1 MLIIQSLNT
10 YYEKWERSSE
20 FARLRTGDM
29 FRKIDLSKI
38 KKCEVFAQNIRLRY
52 DKGGKISQ
60 AQPFFTEYRQYGENI
75 FTEGTQNRYDN
86 FNKLL
91 QFIRI
96 FKEEDKY
103 KVMFCDENVEWC
115 PTKRWGHNEA
125 FNVSLP
131 ENVRDFL
138 RITNGFYINGKVFF
152 SMINDNVKE
161 ISPRATNRTRD
172 IIGFNRYYRSMT
184 DIEEYIILGKDS
196 ISYFVY
202 DIASEKYRILTN
214 GTLDVM
220 NEFNSLA
227 QMIREVLV

>member
-1 MLIIQSLNT
+1 MDEYGFLKGISDKTLYIGLTASEISL
-10 YYEKWERSSE
+10 YAGE
-20 FARLRTGDM
+20 F
-29 FRKIDLSKI
+29 K
-38 KKCEVFAQNIRLRY
+38 
-52 DKGGKISQ
+52 
-60 AQPFFTEYRQYGENI
+60 
-75 FTEGTQNRYDN
+75 
-86 FNKLL
+86 
-91 QFIRI
+91 
-96 FKEEDKY
+96 
-103 KVMFCDENVEWC
+103 
-115 PTKRWGHNEA
+115 EA

-172 IIGFNRYYRSMT
+172 IIGFNRYYRGMT
-184 DIEEYIILGKDS
+184 DIEDYIILGKDS